1 MDPKLEKSDDSP
13 VSTMLFSCPSIIHAN
28 ELVKVVTEEALV
40 DFLLNLQ
47 DTSIPIDDKWYYSL
61 VATKCY
67 NEDGELNPIFV
78 NAQEQENFFKDPDT
92 VIRNAR
98 YEVGKN
104 LTALVTCNQ
113 EGINLIY
120 SLRPQELR
128 VVKHLNDH
136 LIMMIKGY

>member
-1 MDPKLEKSDDSP
+1 MDPKLEESDNSP
-13 VSTMLFSCPSIIHAN
+13 VSTMLLSCPSIIHAN

-47 DTSIPIDDKWYYSL
+47 DISIPVDDKWYYSL

-67 NEDGELNPIFV
+67 NGDGDLNPIFV
-78 NAQEQENFFKDPDT
+78 NAQEQENFFKDPGT
-92 VIRNAR
+92 VISSAR

-104 LTALVTCNQ
+104 LSAIVTGNQ
-113 EGINLIY
+113 ENIHLIY
-120 SLRPQELR
+120 ELRPQELR
-128 VVKHLNDH
+128 VVKHLSNH